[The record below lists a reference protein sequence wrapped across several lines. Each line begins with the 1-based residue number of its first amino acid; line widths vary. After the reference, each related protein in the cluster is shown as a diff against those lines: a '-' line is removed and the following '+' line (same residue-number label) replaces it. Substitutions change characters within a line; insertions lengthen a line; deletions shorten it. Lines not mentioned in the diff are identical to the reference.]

1 MKVSSLYSMEKPQNT
16 AQEISKTPSK
26 GTAETAMPKMPS
38 DSLAKTSGKT
48 KGKHIYLI
56 DGSGFIF
63 RAYHALP
70 PLMRG
75 DGTPV
80 GAVLG
85 FCNIIL
91 KLLDSNSIDNMAVV
105 FDSARGNYRHDIYPD
120 YKANRS
126 ETPEDLIPQFPLFR
140 EACEAFNL
148 PQIELMG
155 YEADDII
162 ATYAKQAVAQGN
174 DVTIVSSDKDLM
186 QLVNDNVRM
195 MDPMKNTFI
204 SYDEVM
210 AKFGVHP
217 DKVIDIQSL
226 AGDASDNIPG
236 VPGIGVKTA
245 ALLIN
250 EFGDLDTLLDQAHT
264 IKQPKRRESLINH
277 ADNARMSRKLVTLAT
292 DAPLE
297 LRLQDLALHQ
307 PDSEKLHKFLFEQ
320 GFNTLIGRLLKRGL
334 IQPIKGEEAPSKAEA
349 SLISTLKKAPQDYTL
364 VQDLETLKQWLFDA
378 REAGVVAFD
387 TETTALNPT
396 KAELVGFSLSY
407 EVGKACYVPV
417 GHQVG
422 AEQNSAEQVDL
433 KEALSLLRDLL
444 QNPAV
449 KVVGQN
455 LKYDMRI
462 LLNYGIEIASYED
475 TMVMSYCCDGVTH
488 GHGLDALSLTYFDHE
503 MLKFKDLMEDLK
515 KASGRKDVNFSDV
528 ELSKATAYAAEDA
541 DYTFRLFLLLSQR
554 LLEKK
559 AHDIYHSIDLP
570 MVKVLALMEHKG
582 VLVEPQILSTMS
594 TSFSKHIERLSKEI
608 YALSGREFNIGS
620 PKQLGEILFDEL
632 GLTGGKKSKTG
643 NFSTGVDVLDK
654 LAEEGHQ
661 IAEKVLEWRHYSKLK
676 STYSDALPHEISRA
690 SGRVH
695 TTYGLTITSTG
706 RLSSSDPN
714 LQNIPIRTEEGR
726 QIRQAF
732 VAQKGYK
739 LVSLDYSQIE
749 LRLLA
754 HMADMDSLKTA
765 FKEGLDIH
773 AATASDIFSIPLND
787 VTSEVRRSA
796 KAINFGIIYGISAFG
811 LARQLKISRHEAAQ
825 HIETYYERYPGI
837 RRYMETQKNIARE
850 QGYIETLLG
859 RHCYVKGLHDTNPM
873 RRAFAERQA
882 TNAPLQ
888 GSSADIIKRAMNGVS
903 ALLASYNEAE
913 KEVSSEQVFPQHKGD
928 EEIKT
933 APKIIPQLDLFGL
946 PEGVS
951 LGMPKE
957 EKAIPKKP
965 QGITLASSTC
975 PIVGP
980 YGSNQKSLTGEA
992 ARLLLQVHDELI
1004 FEIKEELV
1012 EELAPKIQRLMERVI
1027 HLNVPLV
1034 VDLGIGNN
1042 WDEAH

>member
-1 MKVSSLYSMEKPQNT
+1 MEKSQG
-16 AQEISKTPSK
+16 ISTSSNKT
-26 GTAETAMPKMPS
+26 TT
-38 DSLAKTSGKT
+38 DLTTSQT
-48 KGKHIYLI
+48 NGKHIYLI

-85 FCNIIL
+85 FCNILL
-91 KLLDSNSIDNMAVV
+91 KLLDANNIDNMAVV

-148 PQIELMG
+148 PQIELLG

-204 SYDEVM
+204 GYDEVR

-250 EFGDLDTLLDQAHT
+250 EFGDLDTLLEQAHT

-277 ADNARMSRKLVTLAT
+277 ADDARMSRKLVTLAT

-297 LRLQDLALHQ
+297 LRLQDLVLHQ
-307 PDSEKLHKFLFEQ
+307 PDSEKLHKFLFAQ

-334 IQPIKGEEAPSKAEA
+334 IQPFKGEEIPSKTEA
-349 SLISTLKKAPQDYTL
+349 SLIAILQKAPQDYTL
-364 VQDLETLKQWLFDA
+364 IQDLEILKKWVSEA

-407 EVGKACYVPV
+407 DIGKACYVPLT
-417 GHQVG
+417 HQGV
-422 AEQNSAEQVDL
+422 EKSQVDL
-433 KEALSLLRDLL
+433 EDALNVLKELL

-462 LLNYGIEIASYED
+462 LLNYDIEIASYED

-488 GHGLDALSLTYFDHE
+488 GHGLDELAMTYFDHD
-503 MLKFKDLMEDLK
+503 MLKFKDLMVDLK
-515 KASGRKDVNFSDV
+515 KETGRKEVNFSDV
-528 ELSKATAYAAEDA
+528 ELDKATAYAAEDA
-541 DYTFRLFLLLSQR
+541 DYTFRLFHLLSQR

-559 AHDIYHSIDLP
+559 AHGIYHTIDLP
-570 MVKVLALMEHKG
+570 MVKILALMEHKG
-582 VLVEPQILSTMS
+582 VLTDPKILGDLSAH
-594 TSFSKHIERLSKEI
+594 FAQHIERLSREV
-608 YALSGREFNIGS
+608 YDLAGREFNIGS
-620 PKQLGEILFDEL
+620 PKQLGEILFDEM
-632 GLTGGKKSKTG
+632 GLTGGKKGKTG
-643 NFSTGVDVLDK
+643 TFSTGVDVLDK

-676 STYSDALPHEISRA
+676 STYSDALPHEISFA

-695 TTYGLTITSTG
+695 TTYGLTVTSTG

-754 HMADMDSLKTA
+754 HMADMDSLKKA
-765 FKEGLDIH
+765 FKDGKDIH
-773 AATASDIFSIPLND
+773 SATASDIFNIPLEQVD
-787 VTSEVRRSA
+787 SAVRRSA

-811 LARQLKISRHEAAQ
+811 LARQLNISRQEAAQ

-837 RRYMETQKNIARE
+837 RRYMDKQKNIARE
-850 QGYIETLLG
+850 QNYVETILG
-859 RHCYVKGLHDTNPM
+859 RHCYIKGLHDTNPM

-888 GSSADIIKRAMNGVS
+888 GSSADIIKCAMNSIS
-903 ALLASYNEAE
+903 ALLAPYNEAE
-913 KEVSSEQVFPQHKGD
+913 KQEHSQQTFSRYSPLAQQ
-928 EEIKT
+928 EESAKM
-933 APKIIPQLDLFGL
+933 APQLDLFSL
-946 PEGVS
+946 PKGVS
-951 LGMPKE
+951 LGMPAETKT
-957 EKAIPKKP
+957 EKNKQADNP
-965 QGITLASSTC
+965 QPLTLNQFIC
-975 PIVGP
+975 PVVGP
-980 YGSNQKSLTGEA
+980 YGCNQQTLTGQA

-1012 EELAPKIQRLMERVI
+1012 AEIAPKIQHLMGNI
-1027 HLNVPLV
+1027 VPLDV
-1034 VDLGIGNN
+1034 PLIVDVGIGDN
-1042 WDEAH
+1042 WDQAH

>member
-1 MKVSSLYSMEKPQNT
+1 MEN
-16 AQEISKTPSK
+16 PSK
-26 GTAETAMPKMPS
+26 NIAESAVAKISGQGTAR
-38 DSLAKTSGKT
+38 TS
-48 KGKHIYLI
+48 GKHIYLI

-70 PLMRG
+70 PLTRG

-91 KLLDSNSIDNMAVV
+91 KLLDANNIDNMAVV

-148 PQIELMG
+148 PQIELLG

-162 ATYAKQAVAQGN
+162 ATYAKQAVEQGN

-195 MDPMKNTFI
+195 MDPLKNTFI
-204 SYDEVM
+204 GYEEVM
-210 AKFGVHP
+210 TKFGVHP

-250 EFGDLDTLLDQAHT
+250 EFGDLDRLLEQAHT
-264 IKQPKRRESLINH
+264 VKQPKRRESLIKH
-277 ADNARMSRKLVTLAT
+277 ADDARMSRKLVTLAT

-297 LRLQDLALHQ
+297 LRLQDLVLHQ
-307 PDSEKLHKFLFEQ
+307 PDSEKLHKFLIAQ
-320 GFNTLIGRLLKRGL
+320 GFNTLIGRLLKRGIITPL
-334 IQPIKGEEAPSKAEA
+334 AGEKVPSQTEA
-349 SLISTLKKAPQDYTL
+349 SLISHLQKAPQNYTL
-364 VQDLETLKQWLFDA
+364 IQDLETLKRWIFEA
-378 REAGVVAFD
+378 RDAGVVAFD
-387 TETTALNPT
+387 TETTTLNPT

-407 EVGKACYVPV
+407 EIGKACYVPLAHRLDRETPCE
-417 GHQVG
+417 G
-422 AEQNSAEQVDL
+422 QVDL
-433 KEALSLLRDLL
+433 QEALSPLKDLL

-462 LLNYGIEIASYED
+462 MLNYGIEIASYED
-475 TMVMSYCCDGVTH
+475 TMVMSYCCDGVTR
-488 GHGLDALSLTYFDHE
+488 GHGLDELALTYFDHE
-503 MLKFKDLMEDLK
+503 MLKFKDLMEEIK
-515 KASGRKDVNFSDV
+515 KESACKDVNFSDV

-541 DYTFRLFLLLSQR
+541 DYTFRLFYLLRQR

-559 AHDIYHSIDLP
+559 AHTIYYTVDLP

-582 VLVEPQILSTMS
+582 VLVDPRILSNMS
-594 TSFSKHIERLSKEI
+594 TNFAQHIERLSCEI
-608 YALSGREFNIGS
+608 YTLAGREFNIAS
-620 PKQLGEILFDEL
+620 PKQLGEILFDEM

-643 NFSTGVDVLDK
+643 TFSTGVDVLDK
-654 LAEEGHQ
+654 LAEEGHE

-676 STYSDALPHEISRA
+676 STYSDALPHEISRE

-695 TTYGLTITSTG
+695 TTYGLTVTSTG

-732 VAQKGYK
+732 TAQKGYK

-754 HMADMDSLKTA
+754 HMADMDSLKKA
-765 FKEGLDIH
+765 FKEGRDIH
-773 AATASDIFSIPLND
+773 AATASDIFSIPLD
-787 VTSEVRRSA
+787 EVTSEVRRSA

-811 LARQLKISRHEAAQ
+811 LARQLNISRQEAAK

-837 RRYMETQKNIARE
+837 RRYMEKQKNIARE
-850 QGYIETLLG
+850 QGYIETILG
-859 RHCYVKGLHDTNPM
+859 RHCYIKGLHDTNPM

-888 GSSADIIKRAMNGVS
+888 GSSADIIKRAMNGLS
-903 ALLASYNEAE
+903 CLLAPYNASE
-913 KEVSSEQVFPQHKGD
+913 KESAFDQVFPQYRGD
-928 EEIKT
+928 AVTKES
-933 APKIIPQLDLFGL
+933 PKSISQLDFFDL

-957 EKAIPKKP
+957 EKKSLREP
-965 QGITLASSTC
+965 QVITLTQSTC

-980 YGSNQKSLTGEA
+980 YGCNQKSLTGEA

-1012 EELAPKIQRLMERVI
+1012 DELSPKIQHLMEKVI
-1027 HLNVPLV
+1027 YLNVPLV
-1034 VDLGIGNN
+1034 VDVGIGNN

>member
-1 MKVSSLYSMEKPQNT
+1 MEKS
-16 AQEISKTPSK
+16 QEISGQT
-26 GTAETAMPKMPS
+26 T
-38 DSLAKTSGKT
+38 D
-48 KGKHIYLI
+48 KHIYLI

-70 PLMRG
+70 PLVRG

-85 FCNIIL
+85 FCNILL
-91 KLLDSNSIDNMAVV
+91 KLLDSHTIDNMAVV

-140 EACEAFNL
+140 EACAAFNL
-148 PQIELMG
+148 PQIELKG

-186 QLVNDNVRM
+186 QLVNDKVRM
-195 MDPMKNTFI
+195 LDPMKNTFI
-204 SYDEVM
+204 SYDEVR

-250 EFGDLDTLLDQAHT
+250 EFGDLDTLLEQAHT
-264 IKQPKRRESLINH
+264 IKQPKRRESLIQH
-277 ADNARMSRKLVTLAT
+277 ADDARMSRKLVTLAT

-297 LRLQDLALHQ
+297 LRLKDLVLHQ
-307 PDSEKLHKFLFEQ
+307 PHGEKLHQFLFEQ

-334 IQPIKGEEAPSKAEA
+334 IQPPQGEESLSKIEE
-349 SLISTLKKAPQDYTL
+349 SLRETLQKAPQNYTL
-364 VQDLETLKQWLFDA
+364 IQDLETLTHWIEEA

-387 TETTALNPT
+387 TETTGLNPT
-396 KAELVGFSLSY
+396 RAELVGFSLSY
-407 EVGKACYVPV
+407 EVGKACYVPLS
-417 GHQVG
+417 HQV
-422 AEQNSAEQVDL
+422 EEKQVDRQ
-433 KEALSLLRDLL
+433 EALLLLRGLL
-444 QNPAV
+444 HNTAV
-449 KVVGQN
+449 KVIGQN

-475 TMVMSYCCDGVTH
+475 TMVMSYCCDGVVH
-488 GHGLDALSLTYFDHE
+488 GHGLDEQALRNFDHE
-503 MLKFKDLMEDLK
+503 MLKFKDLMEELK
-515 KASGRKDVNFSDV
+515 KEMGRKDVNFSNVALD
-528 ELSKATAYAAEDA
+528 KATAYAAEDA
-541 DYTFRLFLLLSQR
+541 DYTFRLFHLLSQS
-554 LLEKK
+554 LLENK
-559 AHDIYHSIDLP
+559 AHDIYYTIDLP
-570 MVKVLALMEHKG
+570 MVKILALMEHKG
-582 VLVEPQILSTMS
+582 IVVDSKILEELSRH
-594 TSFSKHIERLSKEI
+594 FSQHIARLSQEI
-608 YALSGREFNIGS
+608 YGLAGREFNVGS
-620 PKQLGEILFDEL
+620 PKQLSEILFEEM
-632 GLTGGKKSKTG
+632 GLTGGKKGKTG
-643 NFSTGVDVLDK
+643 TYSTGVDVLEK
-654 LAEEGHQ
+654 LAEEGHK

-676 STYSDALPHEISRA
+676 STYSDALPQEISPV

-714 LQNIPIRTEEGR
+714 LQNIPIRTKEGR

-754 HMADMDSLKTA
+754 HMADMDSLKKA
-765 FKEGLDIH
+765 FKEGQDIH
-773 AATASDIFSIPLND
+773 TATAADIFGLPREQID
-787 VTSEVRRSA
+787 ADIRRSA

-811 LARQLKISRHEAAQ
+811 LARQLNISRHEASQ
-825 HIETYYERYPGI
+825 HIKTYYERYPGI
-837 RRYMETQKNIARE
+837 RRYMEKQKNIARE
-850 QGYIETLLG
+850 QGYIETILG
-859 RHCYVKGLHDTNPM
+859 RHCYIKGLHDTNPM

-888 GSSADIIKRAMNGVS
+888 GSSADIIKAAMNGIS
-903 ALLASYNEAE
+903 ALLAPYNKRE
-913 KEVSSEQVFPQHKGD
+913 KEEGTQQTFSQPS
-928 EEIKT
+928 IKIQENE
-933 APKIIPQLDLFGL
+933 PVKIAPQLDLFSL

-951 LGMPKE
+951 LGMP
-957 EKAIPKKP
+957 IPQKNPIKTS
-965 QGITLASSTC
+965 QNITLPLSQC
-975 PIVGP
+975 PMIGP
-980 YGSNQKSLTGEA
+980 YGSNQASLTGQG

-1012 EELAPKIQRLMERVI
+1012 EGLAPQIQSLMQRIVS
-1027 HLNVPLV
+1027 LDVPLV
-1034 VDLGIGNN
+1034 VDVGIGNN

>member
-1 MKVSSLYSMEKPQNT
+1 MEKPQ
-16 AQEISKTPSK
+16 EISKASSETSVK
-26 GTAETAMPKMPS
+26 TATPKMLPKS
-38 DSLAKTSGKT
+38 ESQAVGKTS
-48 KGKHIYLI
+48 GKHIYLI

-91 KLLDSNSIDNMAVV
+91 KLLDANNIDNMAVV
-105 FDSARGNYRHDIYPD
+105 FDSARGNYRHDIYPE

-148 PQIELMG
+148 PQIELLG

-186 QLVNDNVRM
+186 QLVNDNVHM

-204 SYDEVM
+204 GYDEVM

-250 EFGDLDTLLDQAHT
+250 EFGDLDTLLEQAHT

-277 ADNARMSRKLVTLAT
+277 ADDARMSRKLVTLAT

-297 LRLQDLALHQ
+297 LRLKDLVLHQ
-307 PDSEKLHKFLFEQ
+307 PDSEKLHKFLFAQ

-334 IQPIKGEEAPSKAEA
+334 IQPFKGESAPSQTEA

-364 VQDLETLKQWLFDA
+364 IQDLDTLKKWIFEAQ
-378 REAGVVAFD
+378 EAGVVAFD

-396 KAELVGFSLSY
+396 KADLVGFSLSY
-407 EVGKACYVPV
+407 EIGKACYVPLA
-417 GHQVG
+417 HRSDDETDNQK
-422 AEQNSAEQVDL
+422 QVDL
-433 KEALSLLRDLL
+433 QDALTLLRGLL
-444 QNPAV
+444 QNPSV

-462 LLNYGIEIASYED
+462 LLNYGIEVASYED

-488 GHGLDALSLTYFDHE
+488 GHGLDELALTYFDHE

-515 KASGRKDVNFSDV
+515 KESGRKDVNFSDV

-541 DYTFRLFLLLSQR
+541 DYTFRLFHLLSQR

-559 AHDIYHSIDLP
+559 AHDIYHTIDLP

-582 VLVEPQILSTMS
+582 VLVDPQILSSMS
-594 TSFSKHIERLSKEI
+594 ANFAQHIERLSGEI
-608 YALSGREFNIGS
+608 YALAGREFNVGS
-620 PKQLGEILFDEL
+620 PKQLGEILFDEM

-643 NFSTGVDVLDK
+643 TFSTGVDVLDK

-676 STYSDALPHEISRA
+676 STYSDSLPNEISGT

-754 HMADMDSLKTA
+754 HMADMDSLKQA
-765 FKEGLDIH
+765 FKEGRDIH
-773 AATASDIFSIPLND
+773 AATASDIFNIPLEE
-787 VTSEVRRSA
+787 VTSEIRRSA

-811 LARQLKISRHEAAQ
+811 LARQLKISRHEAAE
-825 HIETYYERYPGI
+825 HIATYYERYPGI
-837 RRYMETQKNIARE
+837 RRYMETQKNVARE
-850 QGYIETLLG
+850 QGYIETILG
-859 RHCYVKGLHDTNPM
+859 RHCYIKGLHDTNPM

-888 GSSADIIKRAMNGVS
+888 GSSADIIKQAMNGIAV
-903 ALLASYNEAE
+903 LLAPYNEAE
-913 KEVSSEQVFPQHKGD
+913 KESQSVQTFPQHRADIEKK
-928 EEIKT
+928 EVSKSV
-933 APKIIPQLDLFGL
+933 PQLDLFGL
-946 PEGVS
+946 PEGVT
-951 LGMPKE
+951 LGMPAAE
-957 EKAIPKKP
+957 KKP
-965 QGITLASSTC
+965 DQKPQDITFTRTIC
-975 PIVGP
+975 PVIGP
-980 YGSNQKSLTGEA
+980 YGCNQKSLTGEA

-1004 FEIKEELV
+1004 FEIKEDLV
-1012 EELAPKIQRLMERVI
+1012 DDLAPKIQRLMEKVI

-1034 VDLGIGNN
+1034 VDMGRGDN

>member
-1 MKVSSLYSMEKPQNT
+1 MEKSQETNQKISEKPSKDT
-16 AQEISKTPSK
+16 AESAKPKIASEAAAQITSKTS
-26 GTAETAMPKMPS
+26 
-38 DSLAKTSGKT
+38 
-48 KGKHIYLI
+48 GKHIYLI

-70 PLMRG
+70 PLVRG

-91 KLLDSNSIDNMAVV
+91 KLLDANNIDNMAVV
-105 FDSARGNYRHDIYPD
+105 FDSARANYRHDIYPD

-148 PQIELMG
+148 PQIELIG

-204 SYDEVM
+204 GYDEVM

-250 EFGDLDTLLDQAHT
+250 EFGDLDTLLEQAHT

-277 ADNARMSRKLVTLAT
+277 VDDARMSRKLVTLAT

-297 LRLQDLALHQ
+297 LNLQDFALHQ
-307 PDSEKLHKFLFEQ
+307 PDPEKLHKFLFAQ

-334 IQPIKGEEAPSKAEA
+334 IQPFKGEEMPSKTEA
-349 SLISTLKKAPQDYTL
+349 SLISILQKAPQDYIL
-364 VQDLETLKQWLFDA
+364 IQDLETLKKWIFEA
-378 REAGVVAFD
+378 RDAGVVAFD

-407 EVGKACYVPV
+407 EIGKACYVPV
-417 GHQVG
+417 GHQVDG
-422 AEQNSAEQVDL
+422 EKIDEGQVDL
-433 KEALSLLRDLL
+433 QEALSLLRDLL

-462 LLNYGIEIASYED
+462 LLNYGIEVASYED
-475 TMVMSYCCDGVTH
+475 TMVMSYCCDGATH
-488 GHGLDALSLTYFDHE
+488 GHGLDELAMTYFDHE
-503 MLKFKDLMEDLK
+503 MLKFKDLMEELK

-528 ELSKATAYAAEDA
+528 ELGKATAYAAEDA
-541 DYTFRLFLLLSQR
+541 DYTFRLFHLLRQR

-559 AHDIYHSIDLP
+559 AHDVYHTIDLP
-570 MVKVLALMEHKG
+570 MVKILALMEHKG
-582 VLVEPQILSTMS
+582 VLVDPQILSNMS
-594 TSFSKHIERLSKEI
+594 ASFAQHIERLSGEI
-608 YALSGREFNIGS
+608 HALAGRDFNIGS

-632 GLTGGKKSKTG
+632 GLTGGKKSKSGT
-643 NFSTGVDVLDK
+643 FSTSVDILDK
-654 LAEEGHQ
+654 LAEEGHE

-676 STYSDALPHEISRA
+676 STYSDALPNEISRT

-754 HMADMDSLKTA
+754 HMADMDSLKKA
-765 FKEGLDIH
+765 FKERRDIH
-773 AATASDIFSIPLND
+773 TATASDIFSIPLD
-787 VTSEVRRSA
+787 EVTPEVRRSA

-811 LARQLKISRHEAAQ
+811 LARQLNISRQEAAQ

-837 RRYMETQKNIARE
+837 RRYMEKQKNVARE
-850 QGYIETLLG
+850 QGHIETILG
-859 RHCYVKGLHDTNPM
+859 RHCYIKGLHDTNPM

-888 GSSADIIKRAMNGVS
+888 GSSADIIKRAMNGIA
-903 ALLASYNEAE
+903 ALLAPYNEAE
-913 KEVSSEQVFPQHKGD
+913 KESAIEQIFPQHRVDVEK
-928 EEIKT
+928 EEPSKT
-933 APKIIPQLDLFGL
+933 IPQLDLFGL

-957 EKAIPKKP
+957 EKKHP
-965 QGITLASSTC
+965 QEPQIITLTQSTC

-980 YGSNQKSLTGEA
+980 YGCNGKVLTGGA

-1012 EELAPKIQRLMERVI
+1012 KELAPKIQRLMEKII

-1034 VDLGIGNN
+1034 VDVGIGDN